1 MLTLDKIS
9 DPTKTNYFCAK
20 VIVTSKTH
28 RILSLS
34 LMYFQVI
41 LRSKDLYEVVFYGRP
56 FIVIKTYYK
65 NIGIDVFDTWK
76 TFETKMF
83 DYKKET
89 YNRHLSTYSK
99 IYRGVYHNYYH
110 NLYGDK
116 YQDKERSYKLEK
128 GFRLLANFKD
138 DLNDYLSSL
147 WSFHEINIELDF
159 ENISDEDFNSK
170 IKNKVVDTKFKSD
183 DIAKKDEN
191 QNDKNDKKI
200 PIDWFLGS
208 SVEVKNYFPII
219 SVNDGKMCRDL
230 NIGDQIIVTRNE
242 NGDES
247 HSLSSGNRI
256 TYPALLIDKAV
267 DSNNCQRFLVKLD
280 DEYGDVEVYDDL
292 TIIKTVDGTNQNS
305 PEKGSSSLSL
315 FMSSVNLNFLLGL
328 LLVIGLIFIVYSL
341 ISSLI

>member
-1 MLTLDKIS
+1 MLTLDKTS

-34 LMYFQVI
+34 LMYFQVV
-41 LRSKDLYEVVFYGRP
+41 LRSKDLYEVIFYGRP

-65 NIGIDVFDTWK
+65 DVGIDVFDTWK

-89 YNRHLSTYSK
+89 YNRHLSTYSR

-110 NLYGDK
+110 NLYGNK

-128 GFRLLANFKD
+128 SFRLLANFKE

-159 ENISDEDFNSK
+159 ENISDEEFNVK
-170 IKNKVVDTKFKSD
+170 IKNKAVDTKSKSN
-183 DIAKKDEN
+183 DIIKKND
-191 QNDKNDKKI
+191 QSDKNNKKAS
-200 PIDWFLGS
+200 IDWFFGS
-208 SVEVKNYFPII
+208 NVIVKNYSPVI

-230 NIGDQIIVTRNE
+230 NIGDHIIVTKNE
-242 NGDES
+242 SGDVNNP
-247 HSLSSGNRI
+247 LPSGNKI
-256 TYPALLIDKAV
+256 TYSALLIDKAV

-280 DEYGDVEVYDDL
+280 KEYGDIEVYDDL
-292 TIIKTVDGTNQNS
+292 TIIKTVNGINENS
-305 PEKGSSSLSL
+305 SEKVSSSQSL
-315 FMSSVNLNFLLGL
+315 FTSSINLNFLLGL

-341 ISSLI
+341 FSSLI